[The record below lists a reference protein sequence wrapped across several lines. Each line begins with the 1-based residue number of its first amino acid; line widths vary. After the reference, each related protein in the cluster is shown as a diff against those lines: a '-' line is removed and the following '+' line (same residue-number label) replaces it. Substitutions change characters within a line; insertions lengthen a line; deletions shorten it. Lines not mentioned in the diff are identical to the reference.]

1 MVSRTAIIFNVSFMF
16 CYIFAVYMIFCVCC
30 LYHLTRTMTFPIYTS
45 LHVGDHLRN
54 AVTSR
59 FASNMV
65 FMSLLLGTEIGVL
78 FSPSQPADVFR
89 AALKNE
95 SYSDANFWAAIM
107 LCISIGF
114 TLSTLVANF
123 TAWAIIGAVS
133 PQNSHAILRSSI
145 GLDAAQLPAR
155 LVILSIYCFLVWVI
169 LFIYI
174 LVPHIWGIVIASF
187 PVVLIAY
194 IVIMYSSFGRLVIY
208 SRAMQQKEI
217 FKDEEDDN
225 MSSKRLFE
233 ELLKLAEKE
242 KHKKAPLPL
251 YYRSKT
257 ELQRQ
262 LCALRSQSQ
271 DSDSG
276 FESVHASHYLSQI
289 LSSSGHFDDKSLPG
303 IADLETMEEE
313 ADEENSLPQSTNPDE
328 GEDGMSSLR
337 PRSGMRRGYSDPSS
351 QASRLRGASS
361 RSLLQNSPGAS
372 TMPMTLTG

>member
-1 MVSRTAIIFNVSFMF
+1 M
-16 CYIFAVYMIFCVCC
+16 
-30 LYHLTRTMTFPIYTS
+30 
-45 LHVGDHLRN
+45 
-54 AVTSR
+54 TSR

-174 LVPHIWGIVIASF
+174 LVPHIWGIVIALF

-217 FKDEEDDN
+217 FKDEELS

-242 KHKKAPLPL
+242 KQKQAPLPL

-276 FESVHASHYLSQI
+276 FESVHASHYVSQI

-303 IADLETMEEE
+303 IADLETMEED

-337 PRSGMRRGYSDPSS
+337 PRAGMRRGYSDPSS
-351 QASRLRGASS
+351 QVSRLRGASS

>member
-1 MVSRTAIIFNVSFMF
+1 M
-16 CYIFAVYMIFCVCC
+16 YIV
-30 LYHLTRTMTFPIYTS
+30 LLSHTS
-45 LHVGDHLRN
+45 SDSHSHPQSTILHVGDHLRN

-89 AALKNE
+89 AALKNKT
-95 SYSDANFWAAIM
+95 YSDANFWAAIM

-155 LVILSIYCFLVWVI
+155 LVIVSIYCFLAWII

-174 LVPHIWGIVIASF
+174 LVPHVWGIVIALF
-187 PVVLIAY
+187 PVVLIAS

-208 SRAMQQKEI
+208 PRAMQHKEI

-242 KHKKAPLPL
+242 KRKQAPLPL

-262 LCALRSQSQ
+262 LSALRSQSQ
-271 DSDSG
+271 DSDMG
-276 FESVHASHYLSQI
+276 FESVHASHYVNQI

-313 ADEENSLPQSTNPDE
+313 ADEENGLPQSTNPDE
-328 GEDGMSSLR
+328 VEDRISPLR
-337 PRSGMRRGYSDPSS
+337 PRLSMRRGYSDPSEDRHS
-351 QASRLRGASS
+351 QVSRLGGASS
-361 RSLLQNSPGAS
+361 RSLLENSPGAQS
-372 TMPMTLTG
+372 TMPMSLTG